1 MKRPNS
7 KKIAALLLAVCTG
20 CLSAWPALAD
30 DTEVYLGNNAGQ
42 TQVRPN
48 VLFIM
53 DTSGSMGTNVTT
65 TVGVYDPTQ
74 TYTGSCDASRYYWSS
89 TGSPPSCAYTSHYID
104 VGSFK
109 CDDASTA
116 LTSGG
121 NGYYVG
127 RLGRYNYGRRWD
139 RWDSLSR
146 RNHTDPVECEA
157 DYGVHGDGVDATKLY
172 PADSRNGGPWRT
184 DTTNA
189 IDWSSTGGNYT
200 FYSANY
206 LNWRENYATTYTQTR
221 LQIVK
226 DTLKSLLD
234 GSSGIN
240 AGLMRFDSNAEGGYF
255 LEAIKPLDATHRA
268 DMKTSV
274 DALTAGGGTPLAET
288 MYEAG
293 LLFRDKPVDYGD
305 SSSPGTNTTDVLDP
319 SDTSKYK
326 TPIEYQ
332 CQKNFAVLLTDGEPT
347 SDSSADSKIAAM
359 PGFANVT
366 GASSCSGDCLDEM
379 AQYLHDRDLNSSL
392 NDTQNVITYTIGF
405 QSNQQLLSDTASK
418 GGGKYFLA
426 DSADTLANAFTS
438 IITEVL
444 AVNTTFVA
452 PAVTANAFNRLTHRD
467 ELYFAL
473 FKPSSLPRWHGN
485 VKRYGIA
492 GDPPIVVDANGDS
505 AVDVNT
511 GFFASGTQSFW
522 SDVADGAEVKAGGA
536 AAELTT
542 SRNLYTYTGGSVPN
556 NVTLTASANALSENN
571 SAISKTMLGIN
582 AETDAYR
589 TNLLEWARGIDVDDE
604 DEDGSTTDA
613 RHFMGDPLHTK
624 PALVTYGG
632 TDANP
637 DITLFASTNE
647 GFLHAIDTSDG
658 HEQFAFMPQALLP
671 NLNTLYQNAGGDE
684 HPYGLDGPITIWHRD
699 ANGDGLVLNADGTVQ
714 SGEHVY
720 LYIGMRRGGNH
731 YYALDVTNRSA
742 PKLMWRIDGGSG
754 DFASLAQT
762 WSRPVFTK
770 VKINGVEKQ
779 VLIFGGGYDTTQD
792 TTGTARTADSIG
804 NAIYMIDANTGARLW
819 WAGPA
824 GSGANLE
831 LSGMTNAF
839 PADPR
844 VIDID
849 LDGHADRLYMADVGG
864 RLWRIDFNDA
874 NTGAGNLATG
884 YMMAD
889 FNDGA
894 TAAGNRHFY
903 YPPDVA
909 LIQNGTQKFLSVAVG
924 SGYRAHPLDT
934 DVHDRFYMIRDNDV
948 YGPPRDANGNISY
961 PSTLSESNLYDATA
975 NLIGQGTATEQATA
989 VTQLNGSS
997 GWYISLDKPDGTW
1010 EGEKVLSESLTV
1022 QNQILFTTFTPVV
1035 NNAVQN
1041 SCAPSQ
1047 GTARVYHVN
1056 LLDATPVKNYD
1067 QVGSAD
1073 ALTRSDRPVALARG
1087 GIPPEPVLLFPS
1099 QGGAIVMV
1107 GPEKLPDF
1115 ELNLKTERT
1124 KWEQIR

>member
-1 MKRPNS
+1 MTTPHTRR
-7 KKIAALLLAVCTG
+7 AAAFLLALITG
-20 CLSAWPALAD
+20 SLSAWPALAD
-30 DTEVYLGNNAGQ
+30 DTEVYLGTNSGQ

-53 DTSGSMGTNVTT
+53 DTSGSMDTDVTT

-74 TYTGSCDASRYYWSS
+74 TYSGSCDPTRYYWSS
-89 TGSPPSCAYTSHYID
+89 NGSPPSCSTYRYID
-104 VGSFK
+104 VSSFK
-109 CDDASTA
+109 CADASTA
-116 LTSGG
+116 LGSGG

-127 RLGRYNYGRRWD
+127 RLGRYRNRRHD
-139 RWDSLSR
+139 RWDSFSWF
-146 RNHTDPVECEA
+146 NHSDPVECAA
-157 DYGVHGDGVDATKLY
+157 DFGVHGDGIDTTKLY
-172 PADSRNGGPWRT
+172 PADENHGGPWRADST
-184 DTTNA
+184 GA
-189 IDWSSTGGNYT
+189 VDWSSTGDDYT
-200 FYSANY
+200 IYSANY
-206 LNWRENYATTYTQTR
+206 LNWRESPGTTVTQTR

-226 DTLKSLLD
+226 ETLKSLLD

-255 LEAIKPLDATHRA
+255 LEPVKQLDTTHRA
-268 DMKTSV
+268 SMKSAV
-274 DALTAGGGTPLAET
+274 DSLSAHGGTPLAET
-288 MYEAG
+288 MYESG
-293 LLFRDKPVDYGD
+293 LFFRSQPVDYGD
-305 SSSPGTNTTDVLDP
+305 SSSPGTNNPGVLDS

-347 SDSSADSKIAAM
+347 SDNSADNKIAGM
-359 PGFANVT
+359 PGFSNIT
-366 GASSCSGDCLDEM
+366 GKSSCTGDCLDEM

-392 NDTQNVITYTIGF
+392 NDAQNVISYTIGF
-405 QSNQQLLSDTASK
+405 ASDQQLLKDTAAK
-418 GGGKYFLA
+418 GGGKYYLA
-426 DSADTLANAFTS
+426 DSADSLATAFTS

-492 GDPPIVVDANGDS
+492 GDPPIVVDAHGDS

-522 SDVADGAEVKAGGA
+522 STVVDGSEVKLGGA
-536 AAELTT
+536 ASKLTT
-542 SRNLYTYTGGSVPN
+542 SRNLYTFTGGSVPN
-556 NVTLTASANALSENN
+556 NVSLTASANAFSENN
-571 SAISKTMLGIN
+571 SALSKTLLGISG
-582 AETDAYR
+582 ATDAYR
-589 TNLLEWARGIDVDDE
+589 IKLLQWARGIDVDDE
-604 DEDGSTTDA
+604 NENGSTTDA

-632 TDANP
+632 TDTNP

-647 GFLHAIDTSDG
+647 GFLHAIDTSNG
-658 HEQFAFMPQALLP
+658 TEQFAFMPQALLP
-671 NLNTLYQNAGGDE
+671 NIDTLYTDSATAD
-684 HPYGLDGPITIWHRD
+684 HPYGMDGPITVWHKD
-699 ANGDGLVLNADGTVQ
+699 VNHDGLVLNTDGSVQ

-720 LYIGMRRGGNH
+720 LYAGMRRGGDH
-731 YYALDVTNRSA
+731 YYALDVTDRTA
-742 PKLMWRIDGGSG
+742 PKLMWRIDGGTG
-754 DFASLAQT
+754 DFAMLGQT
-762 WSRPVFTK
+762 WSRPIFTK

-804 NAIYMIDANTGARLW
+804 NAIYMIDATTGARLW

-824 GSGANLE
+824 GSGADLE
-831 LSGMTNAF
+831 LAGMTNAF

-844 VIDID
+844 VIDIN
-849 LDGHADRLYMADVGG
+849 LDGDADRLYMADVGG
-864 RLWRIDFNDA
+864 RLWRLDFDNQT

-894 TAAGNRHFY
+894 TVAGNRHFY

-909 LIQNGTQKFLSVAVG
+909 LIQNGTQQFLSVAVG
-924 SGYRAHPLDT
+924 SGYRAHPLDEAA
-934 DVHDRFYMIRDNDV
+934 HDRFYMIRDNNV
-948 YGPPRDANGNISY
+948 YGPPTDGGGNISY
-961 PSTLSESNLYDATA
+961 PATLTESDLYDATA
-975 NLIGQGTATEQATA
+975 NLIGQGTSTQQATA
-989 VTQLNGSS
+989 VSQLNGSS
-997 GWYISLDKPDGTW
+997 GWYIKLNKADGSW
-1010 EGEKVLSESLTV
+1010 EGEKVLAESLTV

-1035 NNAVQN
+1035 NTASQN

-1047 GTARVYHVN
+1047 GTAKTYRVN

-1073 ALTRSDRPVALARG
+1073 ALTRSDRAVGLARG

-1099 QGGAIVMV
+1099 GGNAVVMV

-1115 ELNLKTERT
+1115 NLNLTSERT